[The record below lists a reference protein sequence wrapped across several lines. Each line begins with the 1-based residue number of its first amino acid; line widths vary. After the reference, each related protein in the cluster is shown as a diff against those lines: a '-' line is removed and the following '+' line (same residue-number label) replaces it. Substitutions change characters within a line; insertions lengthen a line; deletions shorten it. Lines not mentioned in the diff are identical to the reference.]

1 MANGGHPTT
10 ASKPKGTKPA
20 GKVASKRAKAAQKR

>member
-20 GKVASKRAKAAQKR
+20 GKDASKRTKAKEKR